1 MRRALALA
9 TIAAFAVAGAA
20 SAETWT
26 KFATMENGATVSYD
40 SDYTYKDRQSG
51 RLIIMQ
57 ALSKG
62 TLGPSA
68 PGKADSVGSV
78 VAVDCGNK
86 NMISMASYRPNTPL
100 DIKATWRSDT
110 PKKATGADNEAL
122 IAAVCPHAAHVPVK

>member
-9 TIAAFAVAGAA
+9 ATLSLVAGAA

-26 KFATMENGATVSYD
+26 KFHTMENGASVSFD
-40 SDYTYKDRQSG
+40 SDYTYKDKQSG
-51 RLIIMQ
+51 RIVVMQ

-78 VAVDCGNK
+78 AAYDCSKK
-86 NMISMASYRPNTPL
+86 NVIPMASYRPNQAL

-110 PKKATGADNEAL
+110 PKKAEGADNEAL
-122 IAAVCPHAAHVPVK
+122 LAAVCPHADHVPVK